1 MIMRKT
7 EFLKQ
12 MHLFLRGMPEDEISD
27 ILYDYEEH
35 FSAGIS
41 DGRSEE
47 EIAESLG
54 DPKSIAK
61 QLRAEYMLKVA
72 KASPNLRNMSN
83 AVLAT
88 IGLSFFRVIGF
99 SSIAAGALLLLAQ
112 AGLFEMTWGR
122 IWPIFV
128 LCPGLAFEMSYF
140 SNPMKGKANLSLLIP
155 GGILSIIGIL
165 FFFIVFTD
173 YAYLA
178 KLWPIFI
185 LAVAF
190 GLFQFYIF
198 GNRSGWIFLPTLIL
212 TSVGVIF
219 LMKNFMSGNIFSIFL
234 GVFLIVIGCF
244 VAFNKKRK
252 EFGK

>member
-1 MIMRKT
+1 MLKT
-7 EFLKQ
+7 DFLKQ
-12 MHLFLRGMPEDEISD
+12 MHLFLRGMPEDEIND

-35 FSAGIS
+35 FALGVQ
-41 DGRSEE
+41 DGRSED

-99 SSIAAGALLLLAQ
+99 SFIAAGVLLLLDQ
-112 AGLFEMTWGR
+112 LGLLKLTWGQ
-122 IWPIFV
+122 IWPIFI

-155 GGILSIIGIL
+155 GGILTIVGIL

-178 KLWPIFI
+178 ILWPIFI
-185 LAVAF
+185 LAAAF

-198 GNRSGWIFLPTLIL
+198 GDRNGWFLLPIFAL

-219 LMKNFMSGNIFSIFL
+219 LVKNLVSGNVFSIFL
-234 GVFLIVIGCF
+234 GIFLIVIGCF
-244 VAFNKKRK
+244 VAFNKRRK
-252 EFGK
+252 MFGK

>member
-1 MIMRKT
+1 MRKT
-7 EFLKQ
+7 DFLKQ
-12 MHLFLRGMPEDEISD
+12 MHLFLRGMPEDEIND
-27 ILYDYEEH
+27 ILYDYQEH
-35 FSAGIS
+35 FAAGIQ

-47 EIAESLG
+47 DIAESLG

-72 KASPNLRNMSN
+72 KAAPSLRNMSN

-88 IGLSFFRVIGF
+88 IGLSFFRMIGF
-99 SSIAAGALLLLAQ
+99 SFIAAGMLLLLDQ
-112 AGLFEMTWGR
+112 IGLFNLTWGE

-155 GGILSIIGIL
+155 GGILSVVGIL

-173 YAYLA
+173 YSYLSV
-178 KLWPIFI
+178 LWPVFV

-190 GLFQFYIF
+190 GLFQFYFF
-198 GNRSGWIFLPTLIL
+198 GDRNGWIVLPIL
-212 TSVGVIF
+212 VLTVVGVIF
-219 LMKNFMSGNIFSIFL
+219 LVKNLVSGNVFSIFL
-234 GVFLIVIGCF
+234 GIFFIIIGCF
-244 VAFNKKRK
+244 VAFNRRRK
-252 EFGK
+252 DFGK